1 MGHEPRSEHGWTHRA
16 PLMEAREFG
25 LNLLEGQDHT
35 HIAALTFSPPLPS
48 IKVTALKFQKVKPL
62 ADGHRQ

>member
-1 MGHEPRSEHGWTHRA
+1 
-16 PLMEAREFG
+16 MEAREFG

-35 HIAALTFSPPLPS
+35 RTAALTFSPPLPS
-48 IKVTALKFQKVKPL
+48 IKVTALRFQKVKPL